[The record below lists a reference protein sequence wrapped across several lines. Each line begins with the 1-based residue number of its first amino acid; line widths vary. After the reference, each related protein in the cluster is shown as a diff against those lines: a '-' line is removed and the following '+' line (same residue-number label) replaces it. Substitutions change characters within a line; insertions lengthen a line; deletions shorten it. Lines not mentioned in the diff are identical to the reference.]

1 MKQAD
6 VIYFLL
12 SACHRSNSNHSFFIQ
27 PPGIKSCDLNICES
41 DAQLV
46 AHISDA
52 SQLVPVSRRCV
63 ALRPPPLPPLLSQ
76 LVESIPS

>member
-12 SACHRSNSNHSFFIQ
+12 SACHWSNSNHCFFIQ

-46 AHISDA
+46 EHIPNA

-63 ALRPPPLPPLLSQ
+63 ALRPLPLPPLLSQ

>member
-12 SACHRSNSNHSFFIQ
+12 SACHWSNSNHCFFIQ
-27 PPGIKSCDLNICES
+27 TPGMKTCDLIICES

-46 AHISDA
+46 EHIPNA

-63 ALRPPPLPPLLSQ
+63 ALSPPFLPF
-76 LVESIPS
+76 PS

>member
-6 VIYFLL
+6 VICFSFVCNPLVKQQPKV
-12 SACHRSNSNHSFFIQ
+12 SPHCFFIQ

-46 AHISDA
+46 EHIPNA

-63 ALRPPPLPPLLSQ
+63 ALRPPPPFLLFS
-76 LVESIPS
+76 PS